1 MKNWIYHL
9 GLAAIAVL
17 CLLSIFGAFLGAENA
32 RAFFN
37 SIPLAAWWIGFTAL
51 LVMSIVAFR
60 ALHKRFM
67 LFLMHAGCILIL
79 LGGLSGSRIGQKMT
93 ASILDKPWIEP
104 CYLKLYAGRQ
114 SSTAYRSTDGQP
126 LDLGFSVA
134 LNDFQIHYYDNPVTV
149 LVLESDLGRWEIL
162 PAKGA
167 EYLLSAQ
174 AGKVRVLDVFANL
187 KIRMENGKPVASE
200 GPAVESNPAWLLEFV
215 NPDGQVTQQFV
226 FEKFSGHAM
235 SGYQFLVTVQKRG
248 MVRDY
253 ISDVQ
258 VFRDGQPVAA
268 KQIEV
273 NYPLHYAGFHIYQDS
288 YGQDEMG
295 QYSVLQVVPDQ
306 GVRLVFGGYVLLT
319 IGLVVHFTRKVNS
332 HRRHGKCN

>member
-1 MKNWIYHL
+1 MKNWLYHL

-17 CLLSIFGAFLGAENA
+17 CLLSIFGAFRGAENA

-37 SIPLAAWWIGFTAL
+37 SVPLAAWWIGFTIL
-51 LVMSIVAFR
+51 LVMSIAAFR
-60 ALHKRFM
+60 ALHKRSM
-67 LFLMHAGCILIL
+67 LFLMHAGCVLIL
-79 LGGLSGSRIGQKMT
+79 LGGLWGSRAGQTMT
-93 ASILDKPWIEP
+93 ASILCKPWIEP
-104 CYLKLYAGRQ
+104 CYLKLYPGRK
-114 SSTAYRSTDGQP
+114 SSTAYRATDGQP

-134 LNDFQIHYYDNPVTV
+134 LNDFQIHYYDNPAIL
-149 LVLESDLGRWEIL
+149 LVIQSELGQWQI
-162 PAKGA
+162 PSGKGA
-167 EYLLSAQ
+167 EYLLSEQ
-174 AGKVRVLDVFANL
+174 AGKVRVLERFSNL

-215 NPDGQVTQQFV
+215 SPDGKTTQQFV

-235 SGYQFLVTVQKRG
+235 PGYQFFVTPQKQG

-306 GVRLVFGGYVLLT
+306 GVSLVFGGYVLLT
-319 IGLVVHFTRKVNS
+319 IGLVVHFIRKVKS
-332 HRRHGKCN
+332 HRRPDKCS

>member
-1 MKNWIYHL
+1 MKNGIYHL

-17 CLLSIFGAFLGAENA
+17 CLLCIFGAFLGAENA

-37 SIPLAAWWIGFTAL
+37 SIPLAVWWIGFTVL
-51 LVMSIVAFR
+51 LGGAIVVFR
-60 ALHKRFM
+60 ALHKRPM
-67 LFLMHAGCILIL
+67 LLLIHAGCILIL
-79 LGGLSGSRIGQKMT
+79 LGGLWGSRAGQKMT
-93 ASILDKPWIEP
+93 ASITDKPWIEP
-104 CYLKLYAGRQ
+104 CYLKLYPGRQ
-114 SSTAYRSTDGQP
+114 SSTAYRTTDGQP
-126 LDLGFSVA
+126 LDLGFSVG
-134 LNDFQIHYYDNPVTV
+134 LNDFQIHYYGNPVTV
-149 LVLESDLGRWEIL
+149 LFIQSDLGQWDIP

-167 EYLLSAQ
+167 DYLLSAQ
-174 AGKVRVLDVFANL
+174 AGKVRVLETFSNL

-215 NPDGQVTQQFV
+215 SPDDKVTQQFV

-235 SGYQFLVTVQKRG
+235 PGYQFLVTPQKRG

-288 YGQDEMG
+288 WGQDESG
-295 QYSVLQVVPDQ
+295 QYSVLQVVPDC
-306 GVRLVFGGYVLLT
+306 GVRLVFGGYFLLT
-319 IGLVVHFTRKVNS
+319 IGLSGHFARKINS
-332 HRRHGKCN
+332 LRRLRKCS

>member
-1 MKNWIYHL
+1 MVPQRLTLTYPVLNH
-9 GLAAIAVL
+9 AAHVV
-17 CLLSIFGAFLGAENA
+17 FLVAGAEKA

-37 SIPLAAWWIGFTAL
+37 SVPLAAWWIGFTVL
-51 LVMSIVAFR
+51 LVMSIAAFR
-60 ALHKRFM
+60 ALHMRSM
-67 LFLMHAGCILIL
+67 LFLMHAGCVLIL
-79 LGGLSGSRIGQKMT
+79 LGGLSGSRTGQKMT
-93 ASILDKPWIEP
+93 ASILGKPQIEP
-104 CYLKLYAGRQ
+104 CYLKLYPGWQ
-114 SSTAYRSTDGQP
+114 SSTAYRATDGQP

-134 LNDFQIHYYDNPVTV
+134 LNDFQIHYYDNPTTL
-149 LVLESDLGRWEIL
+149 LVIQSDLGQWQIP

-174 AGKVRVLDVFANL
+174 AGKVRVLETFSNL
-187 KIRMENGKPVASE
+187 KIQMENGKPVASE

-215 NPDGQVTQQFV
+215 SPDGRATQQFV
-226 FEKFSGHAM
+226 FEKFAGHAM
-235 SGYQFLVTVQKRG
+235 PGYAFVVTPLKQG

-258 VFRDGQPVAA
+258 VFRDGQLVAA

-273 NYPLHYAGFHIYQDS
+273 NDPLHYAGVHIYQDS

-306 GVRLVFGGYVLLT
+306 GVNLVFGGYGLLT
-319 IGLVVHFTRKVNS
+319 IGLVVHFTRKVNH
-332 HRRHGKCN
+332 HRRPGRCT

>member
-1 MKNWIYHL
+1 MKNWLYHL
-9 GLAAIAVL
+9 GLAAIAVF

-32 RAFFN
+32 RSFFN
-37 SIPLAAWWIGFTAL
+37 SVPLAAWWVGFTIL
-51 LVMSIVAFR
+51 LVMSIAAFR
-60 ALHKRFM
+60 ALHKQSM
-67 LFLMHAGCILIL
+67 LFLMHAGCVLIL
-79 LGGLSGSRIGQKMT
+79 LGGLWGSRAVQTMT
-93 ASILDKPWIEP
+93 ASILGKAWIEP
-104 CYLKLYAGRQ
+104 CYLKLYPGRQ
-114 SSTAYRSTDGQP
+114 SSTAYRAIDGQP

-134 LNDFQIHYYDNPVTV
+134 LNDFQIHYYDNPANA
-149 LVLESDLGRWEIL
+149 LLIQSDLGQWQI
-162 PAKGA
+162 PPVKGA
-167 EYLLSAQ
+167 EYLLSEQ
-174 AGKVRVLDVFANL
+174 AGKVRVLDTFTNL

-215 NPDGQVTQQFV
+215 SPDGQVTQQFV

-235 SGYQFLVTVQKRG
+235 PGYQFLVTIEKRG

-306 GVRLVFGGYVLLT
+306 GVRLVFGGYMLIMIGLT
-319 IGLVVHFTRKVNS
+319 IHFTRRIWM
-332 HRRHGKCN
+332 HRRSDRCK